1 MAKILVVDDSSLSR
15 KISRRI
21 LEDAGHTVED
31 AADGLA
37 ALERYALSRPDLVLL
52 DVTMNEMDGLE
63 VLRQLRAM
71 DPAARVV
78 MATAD
83 AQTSTRTLSEAGG
96 AVGFVLKPLV
106 SGPLLRAV
114 DAALVPQGGA
124 A

>member
-15 KISRRI
+15 NISRRI
-21 LEDAGHTVED
+21 LEDAGHAVED

-71 DPAARVV
+71 DSAARVV

-83 AQTSTRTLSEAGG
+83 AQTSTRILSEAGG